1 MSATLGQ
8 GWKWPIRVDARGGLG
23 WSGGE
28 QSVQEA
34 IWLILSTPKR
44 SRIMEP
50 AFGCGIHDYVFA
62 PNNPGTRARIETE
75 VRNAL
80 TRFEHRI
87 DVLGVSATAN
97 TDAPNMLL
105 IQVDYRI
112 RANNM
117 ALNIVYP
124 FYINE
129 GPK

>member
-8 GWKWPIRVDARGGLG
+8 GWKWPIRVDGRGGLG
-23 WSGGE
+23 WSEGE

-50 AFGCGIHDYVFA
+50 DFGCGLHDYVFA
-62 PNNPGTRARIETE
+62 PNNPGTRAQIETE
-75 VRNAL
+75 VRSAL

-87 DVLGVSATAN
+87 DVLKVSATAN
-97 TDAPNMLL
+97 ADAPNMLL

>member
-8 GWKWPIRVDARGGLG
+8 GWKWPIRVDGRGGLG
-23 WSGGE
+23 WSEGE

-50 AFGCGIHDYVFA
+50 DFGCGLHDYVFA
-62 PNNPGTRARIETE
+62 PNNPGTRAQIETE

-87 DVLGVSATAN
+87 DVLKVSATAN
-97 TDAPNMLL
+97 ADAPNMLL